1 MCGIAGVF
9 GAPDRD
15 AVEAMT
21 TALAHRGPDDR
32 HVVTGEHFSL
42 GATRLAIVDLDGGRQ
57 PVSNERKT
65 IWAAHNGE
73 FYNRRPLHTALRLA
87 GHAIASDGDTAL
99 LPHLYEEYG
108 AAMAERA
115 DGMFAFA
122 VWDDER
128 QVGLL
133 ARDRLGKKPL
143 YYWQHGARLYF
154 ASEIKSLLALPQFE
168 RRLNVEALRHFLGYK
183 HVPHPQTI
191 FEGIKCVPPAHVL
204 LFQPGSCARLTRYWT
219 PDFTPLPTTASER
232 ELAEELDSLLR
243 IAVARR
249 LDADVPIGCFLS
261 GGIDSSLTTAI
272 AAELSDRRL
281 KTFTLTYSPDSTT
294 PQKDEDRRWAR
305 WVAERYGTE
314 HHEEVVDEQ
323 RFPEELPRIL
333 SCFDEPFSGV
343 VSTYFLS
350 RLAASH
356 VKAVVSGDGA
366 DELLG
371 SYKSH
376 RMAATMPAD
385 LVNADWRSTL
395 LVFNDQETDALLT
408 ENVAAGSTAFSA
420 RNRMQRDFTGL
431 TAGDSLNRVL
441 EGELR
446 SIFPDQVLAFVDRLS
461 MAHGLEVRTPFL
473 DTALVNFL
481 ARVPGDTKMRGGET
495 KALLKRVAQRYFP
508 GEMVFRPK
516 EGFVMP
522 IQRWFLNGL
531 TPYVMDTLS
540 PSRLAAHGLFDGA
553 AVSRLVGEY
562 YGGRHEHAQKILALV
577 TFQEWHRLYRPCL
590 PA

>member
-9 GAPDRD
+9 GAPDRE

-21 TALAHRGPDDR
+21 AALAHRGPDDR
-32 HVVTGEHFSL
+32 QVVTGHRFSL
-42 GATRLAIVDLDGGRQ
+42 GATRLAIVDLDRGQQ

-65 IWAAHNGE
+65 VWAVHNGE
-73 FYNRRPLHTALRLA
+73 IYNRRPLHTALRQA
-87 GHAIASDGDTAL
+87 GHEICGHGDTAL
-99 LPHLYEEYG
+99 LPHLYEEHD
-108 AAMAERA
+108 AAMAEQA

-122 VWDDER
+122 VWDAER
-128 QVGLL
+128 QKGLL

-143 YYWQHGARLYF
+143 YYWYQGERLYF
-154 ASEIKSLLALPQFE
+154 ASEIKSLLSLPQFE

-204 LFQPGSCARLTRYWT
+204 LFAPGSCPRIERYWSA
-219 PDFTPLPTTASER
+219 DFTPLPAPASER

-243 IAVARR
+243 SAVARR
-249 LDADVPIGCFLS
+249 LDADVSIGCFLS

-281 KTFTLTYSPDSTT
+281 KTFTLTYSPSSTT

-376 RMAATMPAD
+376 RLAATMPAD

-408 ENVAAGSTAFSA
+408 DGVAGSSTVYSA

-441 EGELR
+441 ESELR

-481 ARVPGDTKMRGGET
+481 ARVPGSTKMRGGEV
-495 KALLKRVAQRYFP
+495 KSLLKLVARRYFP
-508 GEMVFRPK
+508 EEMVFRPK

-540 PSRLAAHGLFDGA
+540 PSRLATHGLFDST
-553 AVSRLVGEY
+553 AVSRLVAEY

-590 PA
+590 VA

>member
-32 HVVTGEHFSL
+32 QVVTGDRFSL
-42 GATRLAIVDLDGGRQ
+42 GATRLAIVDLDRGRQ

-65 IWAAHNGE
+65 VWAAHNGE
-73 FYNRRPLHTALRLA
+73 IYNRRPLHSALRQA
-87 GHAIASDGDTAL
+87 GHEICGHGDTAL

-108 AAMAERA
+108 AAMAEQA

-122 VWDDER
+122 VWDAEQR
-128 QVGLL
+128 TGLL

-143 YYWQHGARLYF
+143 YYWHCGDRLYF

-168 RRLNVEALRHFLGYK
+168 RRLNLEALRHFLGFK

-191 FEGIKCVPPAHVL
+191 FAGIKCVPPAHVL
-204 LFQPGSCARLTRYWT
+204 LFHPGVGPRLERYWS
-219 PDFTPLPTTASER
+219 PDFTPMHAAASER

-243 IAVARR
+243 SAVARR

-272 AAELSDRRL
+272 AAELGNGRL
-281 KTFTLTYSPDSTT
+281 KTFTLTYSADSTT
-294 PQKDEDRRWAR
+294 PQKEEDRRWAR

-333 SCFDEPFSGV
+333 ACFDEPFSGV

-376 RMAATMPAD
+376 RLAAAMPAS
-385 LVNADWRSTL
+385 LVNAEWRSTL

-408 ENVAAGSTAFSA
+408 EEVASASTACSA
-420 RNRMQRDFTGL
+420 RNRMQRDFDGL

-441 EGELR
+441 ESELR

-481 ARVPGDTKMRGGET
+481 ARVPGDAKMRGGET
-495 KALLKRVAQRYFP
+495 KALLKHVAQRYFP
-508 GEMVFRPK
+508 EEMVFRPK

-531 TPYVMDTLS
+531 TPYVMDALS
-540 PSRLAAHGLFDGA
+540 PSRLATHGLFDSA
-553 AVSRLVGEY
+553 AVSRLVAEY
-562 YGGRHEHAQKILALV
+562 YGGRHDHAQKILALV
-577 TFQEWHRLYRPCL
+577 TFQEWHRIYRPC
-590 PA
+590 